1 MPQKRFIMPKISEHR
16 KFLKSQSTFLLY
28 GVVFWLP
35 VILVIYISILLF
47 TNAEKIGGTILGVAV
62 PEKYLFFGFG
72 AILCILIMYLSGMVL
87 KLTKI
92 GKALSKVPFIG
103 LFFGQ
108 GEIMTIN
115 RLSHMQPCLFLYSPT
130 CLSYGW
136 ILSDEKVTLSHKN
149 TIFPIINVY
158 FPNVPT
164 LVTGQVFA
172 ARKDTVMKLA
182 NSSSEVINLLL
193 YSFRSPAALEY
204 IPWEDESV
212 ENFEERSKY
221 FGLKLDTGKKDVVL
235 EEIPP
240 IQPVNRN

>member
-1 MPQKRFIMPKISEHR
+1 MPKINER
-16 KFLKSQSTFLLY
+16 LKFLKSQSTFLLY

-47 TNAEKIGGTILGVAV
+47 SNADSIGDKILGVAV
-62 PEKYLFFGFG
+62 PERFLFFGAG
-72 AILCILIMYLSGMVL
+72 AILCLLIVYLSGMAL
-87 KLTKI
+87 KLTNI
-92 GKALSKVPFIG
+92 GKILSKVPFLG

-108 GEIMTIN
+108 GEIMTIG

-136 ILSDEKVTLSHKN
+136 ILSSEKVKLSHKN
-149 TIFPIINVY
+149 ALFPIINVY

-182 NSSSEVINLLL
+182 NSSTEVIDLLL
-193 YSFRSPAALEY
+193 YAFRSPAALEY

-212 ENFEERSKY
+212 GNFEERSKY
-221 FGLKLDTGKKDVVL
+221 FGLKLDTGKKDVAL
-235 EEIPP
+235 EKIHPL
-240 IQPVNRN
+240 